1 MMKSGATDVLVKELF
16 NIKLKYSMSRK
27 LEKPWMSA
35 PWATRV
41 EEDGGEC
48 FAPLFLI
55 TMTSKMYPKTP
66 GMLPEGSQK
75 HAPKQPGNPLIL

>member
-1 MMKSGATDVLVKELF
+1 MMKSGATDVLVKGLS

-35 PWATRV
+35 LWATRV

-48 FAPLFLI
+48 FAPL
-55 TMTSKMYPKTP
+55 TSICFCAAARRRASK
-66 GMLPEGSQK
+66 
-75 HAPKQPGNPLIL
+75 